1 MKKNNRYFLVL
12 GKYSATFLFFLV
24 FCLMQKPLFNL
35 VNHKV
40 IGADISETLRIMY
53 HGLPLDLGV
62 AGYLTIIPSLLI
74 IFGLWTRS
82 KIIDSITSI
91 YYFAIMLL
99 LIYMYGSD
107 LILYGF
113 WGFRLDSTPLFYFM
127 TSPKN
132 AIASVPLWQFLLP
145 NIIGLLLTYLFYRL
159 ARRCLIVPECFKVH
173 KRASISFK
181 MGQSVVG
188 LLLTALLILPI
199 RGGLSTA
206 VLNTGHVYYSDNIR
220 YNHAAINPCFSL
232 LESVTHA
239 TNFDEQYRF
248 MSTEKALSIVEDMVD
263 TTSYH
268 TSEKLLTKKR
278 PNIIFVQLESF
289 MAQAMMSI
297 GTWPDV
303 QIYMDS
309 LAQEGLL
316 FTHFYANSFR
326 TDRGLFAMMSGFP
339 AQPTTS
345 AMKYP
350 RITQQ
355 MPAISQDL
363 KDVGY
368 ALKYYYGGDINFTNQ
383 KSYLVSHGFEA
394 TNIVSDQDFP
404 LSKRLSKW
412 GAHDEEVYKVVLKD
426 LQEKDLKQPFF
437 KYIQTSSSHEP
448 FEVPFHRLKSKE
460 KNALAYA
467 DSCLNDFVDQFRSTP
482 YWDNSIIILCADHT
496 LGYPQGIDNLSVIRY
511 HIPFLIVGGAV
522 KEPRKIDTYAC
533 QSDIA
538 ATLLAQLEMDHSRYP
553 FSKDILNP
561 KAPHYAYFTFPDA
574 FGIVSKDGATVY
586 ENRPNKVY
594 LNTHHNEVLWTNKGK
609 ALLQK
614 IYDELASKVE

>member
-1 MKKNNRYFLVL
+1 MKQNKQPFLVISQFL
-12 GKYSATFLFFLV
+12 ATFLFFLV
-24 FCLMQKPLFNL
+24 FCILQKPLFNI
-35 VNHKV
+35 VNHEV
-40 IGADISETLRIMY
+40 IGADILETLRIMY

-62 AGYLTIIPSLLI
+62 AGYLTLIPGLLI
-74 IFGLWTRS
+74 LVGLWTRS
-82 KIIDSITSI
+82 QVLHKVKGI
-91 YYFAIMLL
+91 YFFVILLL

-145 NIIGLLLTYLFYRL
+145 NIIGLLLTYFFYRL
-159 ARRCLIVPECFKVH
+159 ARKYLIKPTCFQVNKN
-173 KRASISFK
+173 ASIPFRI
-181 MGQSVVG
+181 GQS
-188 LLLTALLILPI
+188 LLALFLTASLILPI
-199 RGGLSTA
+199 RGGVSTS

-232 LESVTHA
+232 LESVTHT

-248 MSTEKALSIVEDMVD
+248 MSAEEAQNIVNDMVD
-263 TTSYH
+263 TTTHH
-268 TSEKLLTKKR
+268 TSEKLLTTKR
-278 PNIIFVQLESF
+278 PNIVFVQLESF
-289 MAQAMMSI
+289 MAQAMMTI

-309 LAQEGLL
+309 LAHEGLC

-363 KDVGY
+363 KDEGY
-368 ALKYYYGGDINFTNQ
+368 DLKYYYGGDINFTNQ

-394 TNIVSDQDFP
+394 SNIISDKDFP

-412 GAHDEEVYKVVLKD
+412 GAHDEEVYKVVLQD
-426 LQEKDLKQPFF
+426 LQQENSAQPFF

-482 YWDNSIIILCADHT
+482 YWDNSIIVLCADHT
-496 LGYPQGIDNLSVIRY
+496 LGYPHGIDNLSVIRY
-511 HIPFLIVGGAV
+511 HIPFIIVGGAV
-522 KEPRKIDTYAC
+522 KEHRVIDTYAC

-538 ATLLAQLEMDHSRYP
+538 ATLLAQLEMDHSQYP
-553 FSKDILNP
+553 YSKDVMNP
-561 KAPHYAYFTFPDA
+561 NAPHYAYFTFPDA

-586 ENRPNKVY
+586 ENKPNKVY
-594 LNTHHNEVLWTNKGK
+594 SNTHKNEELWTNKGK